1 MFVGSKVIDLIKKD
15 ILPHCAKI
23 PEDFQK
29 KLTSILNK
37 GSIHTATDV
46 LSGEH
51 VQLLLLFP

>member
-1 MFVGSKVIDLIKKD
+1 VGSQVIDFSDQEK
-15 ILPHCAKI
+15 HTAKI

-37 GSIHTATDV
+37 GSVHSVTDV

-51 VQLLLLFP
+51 VVLP